1 MTNDEVNRAVS
12 KKLGLEL
19 FEDGTVWER
28 GQRVVKDYCND
39 PRDAWPII
47 IENKIDIHHYASNPL
62 RAAML
67 CFLAME

>member
-1 MTNDEVNRAVS
+1 MTNDEINRTVS

-47 IENKIDIHHYASNPL
+47 AGLTGEEGTK
-62 RAAML
+62 
-67 CFLAME
+67 